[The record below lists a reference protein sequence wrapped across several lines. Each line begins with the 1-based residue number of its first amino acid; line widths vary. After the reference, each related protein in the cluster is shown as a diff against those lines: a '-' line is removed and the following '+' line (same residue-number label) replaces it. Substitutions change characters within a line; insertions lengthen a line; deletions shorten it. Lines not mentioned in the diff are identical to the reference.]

1 MATSQEMHP
10 ATEPDYAV
18 PPGETVREFLD
29 DLGMTQRQLAARLGL
44 TPKHVNQL
52 IQGLVPLSPDVAARL
67 ELVTG
72 MSARMWNRLEADYQ
86 TTLTRLRQRQD
97 FAELAAWVQNEIPVK
112 ELVKRGA
119 LPSTPK
125 DPTSRVQQVL
135 AFFGVAHL
143 ETYRELYESPAADF
157 RQSKAFKAE
166 PGAVAAWLRLG
177 ELAAQDVRCEPY
189 SKAGIEAALPQLRQL
204 TVQPSEIFFRLTRD
218 ICAANGI
225 AVVVIPEI
233 TGARACGATKWL
245 SPDKAMVM
253 LSGRYKKNDQLWFTF
268 FHELGHVI
276 KHSKKDVWIEN
287 SQNREDPSEQEADSF
302 ARDLLIPPTKASR
315 LSSLAS
321 LDEVRRFA
329 MEIGIAPGIVVGR
342 MQRDGH
348 LGYSVGNRLKEDI
361 DLGKAAT

>member
-1 MATSQEMHP
+1 MATTQEMYP
-10 ATEPDYAV
+10 AAEPDYAV
-18 PPGETVREFLD
+18 PPGETIREFLD
-29 DLGMTQRQLAARLGL
+29 DLGMTQRQLATRLGL

-52 IQGLVPLSPDVAARL
+52 VQGLVPLSPDVAARL

-86 TTLTRLRQRQD
+86 TTVTRLRQRQD

-112 ELVKRGA
+112 ELVKRGV

-125 DPTSRVQQVL
+125 DPGSRVQQVL
-135 AFFGVAHL
+135 TFFGVAHL

-157 RQSKAFKAE
+157 RQTKAFKAE

-177 ELAAQDVRCEPY
+177 ELAAQDVHCEPY
-189 SKAGIEAALPQLRQL
+189 SKAGIEAALPRLRQL
-204 TVQPSEIFFRLTRD
+204 TVQPSEIFFRLVRD

-287 SQNREDPSEQEADSF
+287 SQNREDPSELEADGF
-302 ARDLLIPPTKASR
+302 ARDLLIPPRKASR

-321 LDEVRRFA
+321 LDEVRLFA

-348 LGYSVGNRLKEDI
+348 LGYSVGNKLKDDI
-361 DLGKAAT
+361 DLGKAAP